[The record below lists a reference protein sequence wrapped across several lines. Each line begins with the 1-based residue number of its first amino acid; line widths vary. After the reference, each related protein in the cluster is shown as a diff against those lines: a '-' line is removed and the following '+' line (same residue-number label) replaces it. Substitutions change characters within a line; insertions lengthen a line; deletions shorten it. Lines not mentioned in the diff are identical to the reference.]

1 MEKELLDAY
10 DDYVYNSMQAM
21 DALSIE
27 DINRVVDV
35 LYDAYLYNKTVFIMG
50 NGGSASTSSHFA
62 CDLFKFIG
70 SEFDKKLKVVALT
83 DNNAIITAYANDL
96 SYDDIFVEQLKIMM
110 SRGDVVIG
118 ISGSGNSPNVLSAI
132 EYALSNG
139 GVAVGIT
146 GFDGGELI
154 NMVFNSINVPVN
166 DMQIAE
172 DIHLMLCHII
182 TRLLLKRIL
191 L

>member
-70 SEFDKKLKVVALT
+70 SEFD
-83 DNNAIITAYANDL
+83 
-96 SYDDIFVEQLKIMM
+96 
-110 SRGDVVIG
+110 
-118 ISGSGNSPNVLSAI
+118 
-132 EYALSNG
+132 
-139 GVAVGIT
+139 
-146 GFDGGELI
+146 
-154 NMVFNSINVPVN
+154 VPEV
-166 DMQIAE
+166 
-172 DIHLMLCHII
+172 
-182 TRLLLKRIL
+182 
-191 L
+191 